1 MSDARIDR
9 LEQEVRSLR
18 RALYGMAALSLV
30 LGSAAVVSCN
40 KSSAPPKKLVFS
52 DGTGGEVTLD
62 ATGLQVKDAEHLVTI
77 GNGRVS
83 ASHVQVVTHGS
94 DKGGS
99 VEIKPDQI
107 SLHTGAAL
115 VTLYVNKQTG
125 ARIQVA
131 DDDSHAD
138 IITKDDVATVGLRT
152 THGKLRLESSPDSS
166 IVDTEYEKGPRG
178 YIAADKQ
185 SVCARFQR
193 GLPADAKTSPGDTWV
208 MCAPPEKP

>member
-18 RALYGMAALSLV
+18 RVLYGMAALSLA
-30 LGSAAVVSCN
+30 LGSAAVVSCS
-40 KSSAPPKKLVFS
+40 KQAAPPTKLVFT
-52 DGTGGEVTLD
+52 DGKGGEVTLD
-62 ATGLQVKDAEHLVTI
+62 ASGLQVKDPEHLVTI
-77 GNGRVS
+77 GTGRVS
-83 ASHVQVVTHGS
+83 APHVQVVTHGN
-94 DKGGS
+94 DAGGS

-138 IITKDDVATVGLRT
+138 ISTKDDVASFGLRT
-152 THGKLRLESSPDSS
+152 THGKVILESSQDAASVS
-166 IVDTEYEKGPRG
+166 AGFETGPEG
-178 YIAADKQ
+178 FLAARKE
-185 SVCARFQR
+185 SVCVRLKRQ
-193 GLPADAKTSPGDTWV
+193 LPASARESPGDNWA

>member
-18 RALYGMAALSLV
+18 RALYGMAALALA
-30 LGSAAVVSCN
+30 LGSAAIVSCN
-40 KSSAPPKKLVFS
+40 KSSAPPTKLVFTDAS
-52 DGTGGEVTLD
+52 GGEVTLD
-62 ATGLQVKDAEHLVTI
+62 ASGLRVKDAEHLVTI
-77 GNGRVS
+77 GTGRVS

-107 SLHTGAAL
+107 SLHTGPAL

-125 ARIQVA
+125 ARIQVS

-138 IITKDDVATVGLRT
+138 ITTKDDAAGFALTT
-152 THGKLRLESSPDSS
+152 THGKVRL
-166 IVDTEYEKGPRG
+166 DTGKDGACTRVERQLLGDTT
-178 YIAADKQ
+178 A
-185 SVCARFQR
+185 
-193 GLPADAKTSPGDTWV
+193 SPGDTWAA
-208 MCAPPEKP
+208 CAPPAKP